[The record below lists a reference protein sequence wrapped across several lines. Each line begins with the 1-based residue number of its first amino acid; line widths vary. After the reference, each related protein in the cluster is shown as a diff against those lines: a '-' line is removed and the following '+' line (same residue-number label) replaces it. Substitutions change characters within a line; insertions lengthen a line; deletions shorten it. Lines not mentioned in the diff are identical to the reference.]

1 MNLALT
7 GYRRLAVLSLAPTDW
22 RVSSV
27 HMAQFATLPATV
39 TAEKIPRMIR
49 TPKALKPLQNLFE
62 RNRGRT
68 HLTHLFALSGHLA
81 PRVRARACGPD
92 GDPRMPAENLFS
104 RWTAPWVAA
113 TDEEQVVFW
122 HR

>member
-27 HMAQFATLPATV
+27 RMAQFATLPATV

-62 RNRGRT
+62 RIRGRT
-68 HLTHLFALSGHLA
+68 HLIDLFALSGHLA
-81 PRVRARACGPD
+81 PLYEELANRHKQCAANLIEASSDESPLRANAIGHAR
-92 GDPRMPAENLFS
+92 
-104 RWTAPWVAA
+104 
-113 TDEEQVVFW
+113 DE
-122 HR
+122 

>member
-7 GYRRLAVLSLAPTDW
+7 GYRRLAALSLAPTDW

-27 HMAQFATLPATV
+27 SMAQFATLPATV
-39 TAEKIPRMIR
+39 TREKIQRMIR
-49 TPKALKPLQNLFE
+49 TPTALKPLQNLFE

-68 HLTHLFALSGHLA
+68 HLIHLFALSRHLA
-81 PRVRARACGPD
+81 PRVRARASGPH
-92 GDPRMPAENLFS
+92 GDPRMPAENLSS
-104 RWTAPWVAA
+104 RWTAPLVAA